1 MNARTL
7 VAAGLLTLS
16 PVLVG
21 CASTSSSTTS
31 SSPVA
36 SSAPATTDS
45 SSAPASSAPASS
57 APASSPAAS
66 SPSPSASVVTISAAV
81 ANGKVTPATK
91 QYDVPVGSKVHFTV
105 TSDVADE
112 VHLHGYDIE
121 KKVAAGGT
129 VVFDFVADQTGVFE
143 VETHGTNLTLFKLS
157 VS

>member
-1 MNARTL
+1 MTTRATW
-7 VAAGLLTLS
+7 AIGLGLTGIL
-16 PVLVG
+16 LAG
-21 CASTSSSTTS
+21 CASSTAATTTTPAAS
-31 SSPVA
+31 TES
-36 SSAPATTDS
+36 SSAPA
-45 SSAPASSAPASS
+45 ASSAPASS
-57 APASSPAAS
+57 PAASSPAAS

-81 ANGKVTPATK
+81 ANGKVTPATQ
-91 QYDVPVGSKVHFTV
+91 QYDVPVGSTVHFTV

-143 VETHGTNLTLFKLS
+143 VETHTTNLTLFKLS